1 MKKALAIGVL
11 GAVALAATGWGAA
24 ANRSALAKKQTTLT
38 TEYSLAKESNF
49 YFVLDVLGRKLELRV
64 RGMVLRSW
72 PLQGM
77 KFWGNPGFAGTVELV
92 KKTTLKAPERIVI
105 KPGETE
111 EPAPAPAPA
120 APPAKPGAKGAAA
133 ATTPAEYELEAL
145 ELRDMPKTFSL
156 DFDNG
161 LHITVKTKDGS
172 SQGFARSA
180 RAALRWYVRLPLRN
194 LFGSREGKKISELEL
209 TFEQGQDAQAIYWHF
224 FDGIKGIV
232 L

>member
-11 GAVALAATGWGAA
+11 GAVALAATGLGAA
-24 ANRSALAKKQTTLT
+24 ADRSALAKKQSALA

-77 KFWGNPGFAGTVELV
+77 RFWGNPGFAGTVELV

-111 EPAPAPAPA
+111 EPAPAPVAPQ
-120 APPAKPGAKGAAA
+120 AKPGATGTAA

-161 LHITVKTKDGS
+161 LQITVKTKAGG
-172 SQGFARSA
+172 SQGFGRSV
-180 RAALRWYVRLPLRN
+180 RAALRWYVQLPLRN

>member
-1 MKKALAIGVL
+1 MKDMKKALAFGVL
-11 GAVALAATGWGAA
+11 VAAALAATGWGAA
-24 ANRSALAKKQTTLT
+24 ADRSALAKTQAALA
-38 TEYSLAKESNF
+38 TEYSLAKDSNF

-77 KFWGNPGFAGTVELV
+77 RFWGNPGFAGTVEMV

-111 EPAPAPAPA
+111 EPAPAPV
-120 APPAKPGAKGAAA
+120 APPAKPGAKGPA
-133 ATTPAEYELEAL
+133 ATTPAEYDLEAL

-161 LHITVKTKDGS
+161 LHITVKTKDGG
-172 SQGFARSA
+172 SQGFAKSV
-180 RAALRWYVRLPLRN
+180 RAALRWYVQLPLRN

>member
-24 ANRSALAKKQTTLT
+24 ADRSALAKKQTTLT

-77 KFWGNPGFAGTVELV
+77 RFWGNPGFAGTVELV

-111 EPAPAPAPA
+111 EPAPAPVAPQ
-120 APPAKPGAKGAAA
+120 AKPGATGTAA

-161 LHITVKTKDGS
+161 LQITVKTKAGG
-172 SQGFARSA
+172 SQGFGRSV
-180 RAALRWYVRLPLRN
+180 RAALRWYVQLPLRN

-209 TFEQGQDAQAIYWHF
+209 AFEQGQDAQAIYWHF